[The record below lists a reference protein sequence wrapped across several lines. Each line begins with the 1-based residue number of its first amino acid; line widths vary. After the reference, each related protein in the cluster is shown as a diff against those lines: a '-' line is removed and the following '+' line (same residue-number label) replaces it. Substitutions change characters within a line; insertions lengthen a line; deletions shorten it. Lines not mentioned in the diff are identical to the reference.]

1 MRTSFITTFTFC
13 AVFGLALS
21 ACCPAGSA
29 PDVAGEAAEPAKT
42 PAMDKTHPESAEG
55 FKPLFDDGLTNAERP
70 GDVWTVED
78 GVLTA
83 SEDRCIWTTE
93 TYDDFV
99 LDLEFKNM
107 PGTNSGVI
115 VYCSDTKNWIPNAVE
130 VQIADDHA
138 EKWANSPETWQC
150 AAIFGHVPPTSHPVK
165 QPGEW
170 NRMTIY
176 CQGPEI
182 NVVLNG
188 EHVTYMDMTQ
198 FTSAKTNPDGSEI
211 PRWLSKP
218 KAKLATKGKVGFQG
232 KHGDATIFF
241 RNIQIKTLD

>member
-1 MRTSFITTFTFC
+1 MRTSVITALTLC
-13 AVFGLALS
+13 AALGLALT
-21 ACCPAGSA
+21 ACAQAGTKSDESEAGKAGDA
-29 PDVAGEAAEPAKT
+29 PMNMA
-42 PAMDKTHPESAEG
+42 HPESTEG
-55 FKPLFDDGLTNAERP
+55 FKPLFNDDLSNANKPE
-70 GDVWTVED
+70 GVWTIEEG

-83 SEDRCIWTTE
+83 SEDKALWTE
-93 TYDDFV
+93 KSYDDFV

-115 VYCSDTKNWIPNAVE
+115 VYCSDVDDWIPNAVE

-150 AAIFGHVPPTSHPVK
+150 AAIFGHVPPKSHPVK

-176 CQGPEI
+176 CQGPMI
-182 NVVLNG
+182 DVVLNG
-188 EHVTYMDMTQ
+188 EHVTHMDMTK
-198 FTSAKTNPDGSEI
+198 FTSAEENPDGSEI
-211 PRWLSKP
+211 PGWLSKP
-218 KAKLATKGKVGFQG
+218 KANLPTKGKIGFQG

-241 RNIQIKTLD
+241 RNMQIKALD